1 MGIAGRRGGH
11 LDGRRDSMTDS
22 WTIDRVCDSVN
33 QIVDPSLQ
41 HADYTP
47 PSTRVLNEMESCL
60 RQVLTEIDVMLHI
73 IEVEKRARWLKK
85 VIGALEEAKD
95 GASED

>member
-1 MGIAGRRGGH
+1 
-11 LDGRRDSMTDS
+11 MTEL
-22 WTIDRVCDSVN
+22 WTVDRVRKLVN
-33 QIVDPSLQ
+33 EIADPNLQ
-41 HADYTP
+41 CPGYTP